1 MKKAIFFI
9 EGLEHL
15 RFVEPYMKSIINSD
29 YEIEVMSFENLLL
42 DDFKTILINKDEF
55 NKFCLNLNSEYL
67 ITTTPGV
74 GNPYFQ
80 KSKILPKSKR
90 PKYIYLF
97 HSLVSPNEVY
107 SKKSFIG
114 FDYIFCP
121 NEIIASQLKHLTK
134 KSTKIFSEGYPLLTN
149 QHYFQK
155 KFDSHNQKILIA
167 PSWGKFNLFKDGH
180 MLTDL
185 IENIGTEYEIYLRPH
200 PMEDLDTNTKN
211 NLSNVIFDFEK
222 DLKNLAYFDYLIT
235 DWSGI
240 GIEYSILTNRKTLY
254 VNTIKKKRRKL
265 FLAEKNLELVE
276 NKIRKSAGVE
286 INFDNLSEIESYL
299 TTDLNIYDDNYINK
313 IKEPRFNTD
322 KFESF
327 FV

>member
-29 YEIEVMSFENLLL
+29 YEIEVVSFENFLL
-42 DDFKTILINKDEF
+42 DDFKTILINKDQF
-55 NKFCLNLNSEYL
+55 NKFSLNLDADYL

-80 KSKILPKSKR
+80 KSKILPKSQR
-90 PKYIYLF
+90 PKYIYIF

-107 SKKSFIG
+107 SNKSFIG
-114 FDYIFCP
+114 FDYIFSP
-121 NEIIASQLKHLTK
+121 NEIISSQLKYLTK

-200 PMEDLDTNTKN
+200 PMEDLDTGTKN
-211 NLSNVIFDFEK
+211 NLKNVIFDFEK
-222 DLKNLAYFDYLIT
+222 DLKNLAYFDFLIT

-265 FLAEKNLELVE
+265 SLAEKNLELVE

-286 INFDNLSEIESYL
+286 INSDNLSKIKSYL
-299 TTDLNIYDDNYINK
+299 RADLNIYDDCYINK

-327 FV
+327 FA

>member
-29 YEIEVMSFENLLL
+29 YEIEVVSFENFLL
-42 DDFKTILINKDEF
+42 DDFKTILINKDQF
-55 NKFCLNLNSEYL
+55 NKFSLNLDADYL

-80 KSKILPKSKR
+80 KSKILPKSQR
-90 PKYIYLF
+90 PKYIYIF

-107 SKKSFIG
+107 SNKSFIG
-114 FDYIFCP
+114 FDYIFSP
-121 NEIIASQLKHLTK
+121 NEIISSQLKYLTK

-200 PMEDLDTNTKN
+200 PMEDFDTGTKN
-211 NLSNVIFDFEK
+211 NLNNVIFDFEK
-222 DLKNLAYFDYLIT
+222 DLKNLAYFDFLIT

-265 FLAEKNLELVE
+265 SLDEKNLELVE

-286 INFDNLSEIESYL
+286 INSDNLSKIKSYL
-299 TTDLNIYDDNYINK
+299 RADLNIYDDCYINK

-327 FV
+327 FA